1 MRLTLSL
8 LILTLL
14 SCQRVTPQN
23 MQHTNQLINETSPY
37 LLQHAHN
44 PVNWYPWG
52 EEAWKKAKD
61 ENKLVLISIG
71 YSACHWCHVMEHES
85 FENDS
90 TAKLMNEYFICI
102 KVDREERPDI
112 DQIYMSA
119 VQLMTGSG
127 GWPLNC
133 FTLPDGRPIY
143 GGTYFPTA
151 NWNQILVQLS
161 TFYKNDPAKA
171 NEYATELTQGINK
184 MELVKVNED
193 PIDFK
198 MKDLDAIVAAWK
210 NQFDTVE
217 GGPNRAPKFPLPNNY
232 EFLLRYAVAS
242 GDNEVLKHVNLTL
255 EKMAYGGIYDQIGGG
270 FARYSTDTYWKV
282 PHFEKMLYDNAQLV
296 SLYSKAY
303 QQSKNPLYKE
313 IVYETLEFIQREM
326 TSVQGGFYS
335 AIDADSEGKEGK
347 FYVWKLDEL
356 KEVLNELKAPKA
368 FEIISEYFN
377 INKTGYWEEENY
389 ILLRKKTPEEIAKK
403 FSVSTGELNALIA
416 EAKKLLLTAR
426 SKRIRPGLDDKILVS
441 WNALMIS
448 GYCDAYKAFGDEQ
461 FLSAAKKNASLI
473 LRQMRTKDGG
483 LFHSYKNGTAKI
495 NGYLEDYSFMIESL
509 LSLYECTFD
518 EIYLNEANSFAE
530 YAFTH
535 FYDETAGSFWFTSNL
550 DPALIARKKEI
561 QDNVIPASNSAM
573 AKALFNLGIHF
584 ENKKFTDTASKMLH
598 NIVKEME
605 RYGSGYSNWAILMLN
620 LTQDFRE
627 IVITGDSAHKKR
639 KELQSYYLPNTLF
652 AGSLKESELPLL
664 LYRTAEPKTLI
675 YVCENRVCKLPV
687 EKVEEALE
695 LLK

>member
-1 MRLTLSL
+1 
-8 LILTLL
+8 
-14 SCQRVTPQN
+14 

-52 EEAWKKAKD
+52 EEAWKKAND

-161 TFYKNDPAKA
+161 TFYKKDPAKA

-193 PIDFK
+193 PIDFN

-356 KEVLNELKAPKA
+356 KEVLNELEAPKA

-461 FLSAAKKNASLI
+461 FLSPAKKNASLI

>member
-1 MRLTLSL
+1 
-8 LILTLL
+8 
-14 SCQRVTPQN
+14 

-193 PIDFK
+193 PIDFN

-217 GGPNRAPKFPLPNNY
+217 GGPNRAPKFPLRNNY

>member
-1 MRLTLSL
+1 
-8 LILTLL
+8 
-14 SCQRVTPQN
+14 

-161 TFYKNDPAKA
+161 TFYKKDPAKA

-193 PIDFK
+193 PIDFN

-389 ILLRKKTPEEIAKK
+389 ILLRKKTPEEIAKI
-403 FSVSTGELNALIA
+403 FSVSTGELSALIA
-416 EAKKLLLTAR
+416 EAKKLLLTER

>member
-1 MRLTLSL
+1 
-8 LILTLL
+8 
-14 SCQRVTPQN
+14 

-356 KEVLNELKAPKA
+356 KEVLNELEAPKA

-461 FLSAAKKNASLI
+461 FLSPAKKNASLI

>member
-1 MRLTLSL
+1 
-8 LILTLL
+8 
-14 SCQRVTPQN
+14 

>member
-1 MRLTLSL
+1 MRLTLIL

-193 PIDFK
+193 PIDFN

-389 ILLRKKTPEEIAKK
+389 ILLRKKTPEEIAKI
-403 FSVSTGELNALIA
+403 FSVSTGELSALIA
-416 EAKKLLLTAR
+416 EAKKLLLTER

>member
-1 MRLTLSL
+1 MRLTLIL

-161 TFYKNDPAKA
+161 TFYKKDPAKA

-193 PIDFK
+193 PIDFN

-389 ILLRKKTPEEIAKK
+389 ILLRKKTPEEIAKI
-403 FSVSTGELNALIA
+403 FSVSTGELSALIA
-416 EAKKLLLTAR
+416 EAKKLLLTER

-687 EKVEEALE
+687 EKVE
-695 LLK
+695 

>member
-1 MRLTLSL
+1 
-8 LILTLL
+8 
-14 SCQRVTPQN
+14 

-52 EEAWKKAKD
+52 EEAWKKAND

-193 PIDFK
+193 PIDFN

-356 KEVLNELKAPKA
+356 KEVLNELEAPKA

-461 FLSAAKKNASLI
+461 FLSPAKKNASLI